1 MDAPV
6 TRLAGLV
13 VSVVYAGLIV
23 WVYGQQPRTLSQVTG
38 GVAAGLG
45 AYDIDRASYDEGLRF
60 FRNDQFVEAR
70 AALTRADPAE
80 RNPQTQ
86 FYIAYSFYRQGWGRL
101 YHDDALYR
109 QGLQVLD
116 RAVGLAPGGRI
127 MVADETLGLR
137 TSDELRAELVRGL
150 TREPSDL
157 NPLKVLRPR
166 Q

>member
-23 WVYGQQPRTLSQVTG
+23 WVYGQQPRTMAQVTG
-38 GVAAGLG
+38 GMAAGLG
-45 AYDIDRASYDEGLRF
+45 AYDIDRASFDEGLRF

-80 RNPQTQ
+80 RDPETQ

-101 YHDDALYR
+101 SHDDALYR
-109 QGLQVLD
+109 QGLEVLD

-137 TSDELRAELVRGL
+137 TSDELRVELVRGL

-166 Q
+166 P